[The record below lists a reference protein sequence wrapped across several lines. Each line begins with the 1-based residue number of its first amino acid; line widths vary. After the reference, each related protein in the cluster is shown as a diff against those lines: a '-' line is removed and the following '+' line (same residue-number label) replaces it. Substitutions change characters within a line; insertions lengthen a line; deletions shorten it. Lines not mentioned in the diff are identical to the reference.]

1 MRSTDLSPALFTDG
15 YGFWSFVPKVF
26 HKPLRVMLA
35 NHYLRGDTGVCE
47 SLWNSLEKNLDHH
60 YYLGVRHSTFAQ
72 AALKGGFFNP

>member
-1 MRSTDLSPALFTDG
+1 
-15 YGFWSFVPKVF
+15 
-26 HKPLRVMLA
+26 MLA